1 MLVEKQEVQLVEKQQ
16 VQSNHDSDSDND
28 IITVSKDAT
37 PSHILGSDS
46 AKKKVKSKVHV
57 KSVQKSP
64 ELKKKA
70 QSSSTTMPS
79 KRISKTTSK
88 PIPYTTES
96 KYAQE
101 TVTNKLSRP
110 VNNQAMKAKQVT
122 QSSSVN
128 PLKVKKHSPLKSKS
142 SGGDLSSSTKTGLS
156 SSVTKSSSEGLGLS
170 IENPPKVNK
179 KHSPLKSKILI
190 SKAPDLSSLTETGD
204 MSPVTKS
211 SSEGRGL
218 SIEKKHSPLKSS
230 VSQAPQVPDLSS
242 TQTGHSGS
250 VANTDIE
257 SSSVIISEQKEQL
270 PMIPTK
276 KKMRKSK
283 K

>member
-1 MLVEKQEVQLVEKQQ
+1 MLVEKQEVQLVEKQE
-16 VQSNHDSDSDND
+16 VQSSHDSDSD
-28 IITVSKDAT
+28 ITTVSKDAT

-70 QSSSTTMPS
+70 QTSSTTMPS
-79 KRISKTTSK
+79 KRLSKTTSK
-88 PIPYTTES
+88 PIPYTSDS
-96 KYAQE
+96 KYIQE

-110 VNNQAMKAKQVT
+110 VNSQAMKTKQVT

-142 SGGDLSSSTKTGLS
+142 SHASGGDLSSSTKTGLS
-156 SSVTKSSSEGLGLS
+156 SS
-170 IENPPKVNK
+170 
-179 KHSPLKSKILI
+179 
-190 SKAPDLSSLTETGD
+190 
-204 MSPVTKS
+204 VTKS

-230 VSQAPQVPDLSS
+230 VSQAPDLSS

-250 VANTDIE
+250 VANTDSE
-257 SSSVIISEQKEQL
+257 SSSLIISEQKEEL
-270 PMIPTK
+270 PMKPTK
-276 KKMRKSK
+276 KMMRKGK

>member
-1 MLVEKQEVQLVEKQQ
+1 M
-16 VQSNHDSDSDND
+16 
-28 IITVSKDAT
+28 
-37 PSHILGSDS
+37 
-46 AKKKVKSKVHV
+46 
-57 KSVQKSP
+57 QKSH

-88 PIPYTTES
+88 PMPYTSES
-96 KYAQE
+96 KYTQE

-110 VNNQAMKAKQVT
+110 VNSQAMKTKQVT

-142 SGGDLSSSTKTGLS
+142 LVSHASGGDLSSSTKTGLS

-179 KHSPLKSKILI
+179 KHSPLKSKILV
-190 SKAPDLSSLTETGD
+190 SQAPDLSSLTQTED

-211 SSEGRGL
+211 SSEGLGL
-218 SIEKKHSPLKSS
+218 SIENPPKINEKHSPLKLS
-230 VSQAPQVPDLSS
+230 VSQAPDLSS
-242 TQTGHSGS
+242 TQTGHSSS
-250 VANTDIE
+250 VANTDSE
-257 SSSVIISEQKEQL
+257 SSSLIISEQKEQL

-276 KKMRKSK
+276 KMTRKSK